1 MTIHLHTGVAA
12 LLAGMLF
19 LGPAGAQE
27 RLQRFTPEQV
37 DTAEFKP
44 NALQRSRPSP
54 LALKVQVMLDRAHA
68 SPSVID
74 GVFGES
80 TIEAIRAFQGMTGAE
95 VTGNLA
101 QEDWDRLKAAA
112 GDAPVLKQYEIK
124 AEYAKGPFIERVPDD
139 YKEKAEL
146 KKLAY
151 TSPAEALAE
160 KFHMDQKFLEAM
172 NPDSRFEKGD
182 TITVVDPGA
191 GLAAKVARIEVD
203 AREDMLRAYGEDG
216 KVVAAYPAT
225 VGSKDMPSPSGSLK
239 VRAIA
244 RNPVYTYDPKRVN
257 FREVDVDEVLKI
269 PAGPN
274 NPVGTVWI
282 DLDKDTYGIH
292 GTPDPADVG
301 KESSHGCV
309 RLTNWDAEELAAQVR
324 KGTAVEFVNVV
335 ASR

>member
-1 MTIHLHTGVAA
+1 MTIHLRSGAAA
-12 LLAGMLF
+12 LLAGMLA
-19 LGPAGAQE
+19 LAPAGAQE
-27 RLQRFTPEQV
+27 RVQRFTPEQV

-44 NALQRSRPSP
+44 NALQRSRPSA

-68 SPSVID
+68 SPSAID

-95 VTGNLA
+95 VTGKLG
-101 QEDWDRLKAAA
+101 QEDWDKLRAAA
-112 GDAPVLKQYEIK
+112 GDAPILKQYEIK
-124 AEYAKGPFIERVPDD
+124 AGDVKGPFIERVPDD
-139 YKEKAEL
+139 YKEKAAL

-160 KFHMDQKFLEAM
+160 KFHMDQKFLETM
-172 NPDSRFEKGD
+172 NPDSRFEKGE
-182 TITVVDPGA
+182 TITVVDTGA
-191 GLAAKVARIEVD
+191 NLDAKVARIEVD
-203 AREDMLRAYGEDG
+203 GKEAMLRAYAEDG
-216 KVVAAYPAT
+216 KALAAYPAT

-239 VRAIA
+239 VKGVA
-244 RNPVYTYDPKRVN
+244 RNPAYTYDPKRVN
-257 FREVDVDEVLKI
+257 FPEMDVKERLRI

-282 DLDKDTYGIH
+282 DLDRETYGIH

-309 RLTNWDAEELAAQVR
+309 RLTNWDVEELAAQVH
-324 KGTAVEFVNVV
+324 KGTSVEFVNVV